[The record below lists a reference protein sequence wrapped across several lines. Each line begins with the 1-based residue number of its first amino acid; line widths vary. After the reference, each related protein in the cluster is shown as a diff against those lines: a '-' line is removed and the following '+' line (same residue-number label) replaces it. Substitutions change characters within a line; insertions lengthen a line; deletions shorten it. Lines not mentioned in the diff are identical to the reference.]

1 MARLPSQLPLAVCG
15 QISLLARR
23 GRLPQPTLQ
32 IRRQQLMKQMLPS
45 FPPHRQPP
53 RSISPR
59 LQPPLHRLANPQ
71 ILILY
76 LVPHRDTLLV
86 VSAPSF
92 AYVAEVVIK
101 DDTAMIHIDRNDQ
114 IRIQISLVVIEHEIG
129 MQPEIPGPVTLP
141 RRARGGMLV
150 RSLVRSY
157 HRTRLQ
163 TISVLI
169 LDRVLLVIQNRI
181 KSFMQMRYVIS
192 AIQIVIHKYFPVT
205 MDVVSLAGIVVQV
218 V

>member
-150 RSLVRSY
+150 RTN

-163 TISVLI
+163 AISVLI

-205 MDVVSLAGIVVQV
+205 IDVVSLAGIVMQLG
-218 V
+218 

>member
-1 MARLPSQLPLAVCG
+1 MARLSVATTPRFWG
-15 QISLLARR
+15 QISPLARR
-23 GRLPQPTLQ
+23 GCLPQATFQ
-32 IRRQQLMKQMLPS
+32 IRRQQLMKQVLS
-45 FPPHRQPP
+45 RFPPHREPP
-53 RSISPR
+53 GSISPR

-76 LVPHRDTLLV
+76 LVPHRHALLV

-101 DDTAMIHIDRNDQ
+101 DDPAMIHIDRNHQ

-150 RSLVRSY
+150 RTN

-163 TISVLI
+163 AISVLI

-205 MDVVSLAGIVVQV
+205 IDVVSLAGIVMQLG
-218 V
+218 